1 MLKRILII
9 SAIFSALAS
18 YYPDHAQ
25 AQSVTV
31 NLQHRVNLIVVEIT
45 INGIAKNFILDTGAS
60 STVIDSKTAEEL
72 SLTEVGKGE
81 AVVAGT
87 KISVSM
93 VEVDSVGIDG
103 IVLYEFLCG
112 AADISNL
119 KGLLGEDVIGML
131 GFDFLSKFEMTLD
144 YCNKQITFD
153 KCQVVPSEPICAED
167 SAIIPEFGIVRIPN
181 DFWECT
187 TETPMRQI
195 LVAFYNTRFSG
206 LAATLQIQDHEI
218 KGVTSLESIV
228 PAFELQLK
236 SQIKNFEKLSG
247 RTSKLGDK
255 EIYLLEYKGSEQ
267 GIALK
272 FKHIFLMVKDNL
284 FSIICYAPI
293 ETFDPLE
300 QDFDELITNIQFEE

>member
-9 SAIFSALAS
+9 IAIFFALAS
-18 YYPDHAQ
+18 YYAIRAQ

-31 NLQHRVNLIVVEIT
+31 DLQHRVNLIVVEVT
-45 INGIAKNFILDTGAS
+45 INGVAKNFILDTGAS

-72 SLTEVGKGE
+72 SLPEVGKGE

-93 VEVDSVGIDG
+93 VEVDSIGIDS
-103 IVLYEFLCG
+103 IVLYDFMCG
-112 AADISNL
+112 VANISNV
-119 KGLLGEDVIGML
+119 KALLGEDIAGVL

-153 KCQVVPSEPICAED
+153 KCQVVPSEPICVED
-167 SAIIPEFGIVRIPN
+167 SAIVPGFGIVRMPN

-195 LVAFYNTRFSG
+195 PVAFYNTRYSG

-218 KGVTSLESIV
+218 KGITSLASIV

-236 SQIKNFEKLSG
+236 SQIENFEKLSG
-247 RTSKLGDK
+247 QASKLGNK
-255 EIYLLEYKGSEQ
+255 EIYVLEYKGSEQ
-267 GIALK
+267 GIGLK
-272 FKHIFLMVKDNL
+272 FKHIFIVVKENL

-293 ETFDPLE
+293 ERFDSLE
-300 QDFDELITNIQFEE
+300 HDFDELIANIQFEE

>member
-93 VEVDSVGIDG
+93 VQVDSIGIG
-103 IVLYEFLCG
+103 SIILYEFLCG
-112 AADISNL
+112 ATDISNL
-119 KGLLGEDVIGML
+119 KGLLGRDIAGVL
-131 GFDFLSKFEMTLD
+131 GFDFLSKFKLTLD

-187 TETPMRQI
+187 TDTPMRQI
-195 LVAFYNTRFSG
+195 LVAFYNTKFSG

-218 KGVTSLESIV
+218 KGVASLESVV

-300 QDFDELITNIQFEE
+300 QDFDELLTNIQFEE